1 MKMYRTK
8 SHSIEIEERE
18 VVKITEKMIFFLSQR
33 GQEFRELKESNSSKW
48 FEDRDK
54 AVESLKKRVSSQI
67 EYKKAEV
74 KRIEGELLRI
84 C

>member
-54 AVESLKKRVSSQI
+54 AVESLKKESVAKLSI
-67 EYKKAEV
+67 KK
-74 KRIEGELLRI
+74 LRLND
-84 C
+84 